1 MDETS
6 DTSLSDTSLDVCHRL
21 DITGDFCPLTFVK
34 TKLALE
40 KAVSGDIVE
49 VRLKSGEPLENVPR
63 SVTEAGH
70 HILSL
75 EAEAPESDIYRL
87 RIRRR

>member
-6 DTSLSDTSLDVCHRL
+6 NTSLDVCHRL

-40 KAVSGDIVE
+40 KAASGDVVE
-49 VRLKSGEPLENVPR
+49 VRLKDGEPLENVPR

-70 HILSL
+70 QILSL
-75 EAEAPESDIYRL
+75 EAEESASDIYLL
-87 RIRRR
+87 RIRCR